1 MKITIVT
8 YEMELE
14 GGGLAYSCHQ
24 FRDMLTEL
32 GNEVN
37 MISSA
42 LNDEKYIKGGY
53 DKNLKVFSI
62 RNKIKERF
70 IFSVY

>member
-32 GNEVN
+32 GKELN

-42 LNDEKYIKGGY
+42 LNDQK
-53 DKNLKVFSI
+53 
-62 RNKIKERF
+62 
-70 IFSVY
+70 